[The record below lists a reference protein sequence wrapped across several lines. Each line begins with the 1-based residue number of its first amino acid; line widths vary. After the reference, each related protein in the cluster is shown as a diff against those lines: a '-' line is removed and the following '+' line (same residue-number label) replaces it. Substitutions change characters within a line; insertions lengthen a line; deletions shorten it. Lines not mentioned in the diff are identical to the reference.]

1 MRRVI
6 TVSLA
11 ACAIVAGPAEAKKK
25 PEISSLALQQ
35 MQSRDYEVPK
45 AVTFPSVMTIL
56 QDAGYRI
63 ESADKDT
70 GLITGVASTSSK
82 TTYNIIWGFGK
93 KKRTPVVSAFVE
105 DRGQGSRIRLNF
117 VLATTKSRVYGVN
130 SSDEEPITDPAAYR
144 DAFERIEKEV
154 FVRQAMTAPTP
165 KPQAVQA
172 VPAAAASPTAAQAN
186 PPAEIL
192 ISTQPKDPR

>member
-82 TTYNIIWGFGK
+82 TTYNFFWGFGQ
-93 KKRTPVVSAFVE
+93 KKRTPVVAAFC
-105 DRGQGSRIRLNF
+105 
-117 VLATTKSRVYGVN
+117 A
-130 SSDEEPITDPAAYR
+130 
-144 DAFERIEKEV
+144 
-154 FVRQAMTAPTP
+154 RQLLLH
-165 KPQAVQA
+165 V
-172 VPAAAASPTAAQAN
+172 SGG
-186 PPAEIL
+186 
-192 ISTQPKDPR
+192 